1 MDKNKNFTPT
11 ESDAQ
16 WSAAGWSDT
25 PVELTAAP
33 KLGATISI
41 RLDPEMAR
49 LARRAAR
56 CKGWTLSE
64 FVRRATIKEAKLA
77 VEGIIEP
84 VRLTSVA
91 RAAQSATAAADSDLS
106 TEGAQFRRSH
116 MTGTSGTML
125 RSMERRRSIT

>member
-1 MDKNKNFTPT
+1 MDNKEFAPI

-16 WSAAGWSDT
+16 WFAAGWSDT

-64 FVRRATIKEAKLA
+64 FVRRATVEEAKRA
-77 VEGIIEP
+77 VEGVIEP

-91 RAAQSATAAADSDLS
+91 RVAQSATAAADSTFRTDD
-106 TEGAQFRRSH
+106 TRVRRSPIKRQ
-116 MTGTSGTML
+116 SGTML
-125 RSMERRRSIT
+125 RRMERRQSIT